1 MKHNPFTSN
10 TYQETWLKHFSKQKE
25 GKQFQFIKNLSF
37 IKHKFLP
44 YYINAGRNMT
54 NGMTYEIDALA
65 SDFKNKAVVIYDV
78 PDYCDWTDPV
88 KIPNLKIKKVRQY
101 KGFLADL
108 SKVTSFEAY
117 LQNTLNAK
125 SRNKFRSTLKKF
137 ESCFDVSYNYYY
149 GDIAPDAYKTLM
161 ANFKNLVETRY
172 GDLKIDTSLIS
183 EWPFYEELVYKMLH
197 EKKAMI
203 ISIDVAGKPISMSLA
218 FLGENSLV
226 GAVKAFNTNYYKFNV
241 GHIEISKFID
251 WCIKNDKE
259 ILDFSKG
266 EYEYKTKWTNTNY
279 LYNCHI
285 LYDTSSI
292 ASSITGYLLVK
303 YFGFK
308 QYLRDKNF
316 NLFVAKTRFA
326 LKNFGASK
334 EQKLPFKIHPIK
346 GDINFKAYQLV
357 DLNEEGER
365 FPFLN
370 RLVFD
375 GLYQKPECVSGIKI
389 YRSVKI
395 IEGKP
400 NYLVTGTKSKYLIEI
415 L

>member
-10 TYQETWLKHFSKQKE
+10 TYQETWLKYFAKQKE

-37 IKHKFLP
+37 IRHKFLP

-54 NGMTYEIDALA
+54 NGVTYKVDTSA
-65 SDFKNKAVVIYDV
+65 SDYKNKSVVIYDV
-78 PDYCDWTDPV
+78 PDYCDVSNT
-88 KIPNLKIKKVRQY
+88 IENASLKIHKVRQY

-149 GDIAPDAYKTLM
+149 GDIAPDEYKTMM

-172 GDLKIDTSLIS
+172 GDLKINTSLIS

-241 GHIEISKFID
+241 GHIEISKFIG
-251 WCIKNDKE
+251 WCIENNKE

-279 LYNCHI
+279 LYNCHV
-285 LYDTSSI
+285 LYDDSSV
-292 ASSITGYLLVK
+292 ASRATGLLLVK
-303 YFGFK
+303 YFELK

-316 NLFVAKTRFA
+316 NLFVAKMRFA
-326 LKNFGASK
+326 LKNLGASK
-334 EQKLPFKIHPIK
+334 EQKLPFKIQPITE
-346 GDINFKAYQLV
+346 DIDFNAYQLV
-357 DLNEEGER
+357 DLNEEAER

-375 GLYQKPECVSGIKI
+375 GLYQKPECFSGIKI

-400 NYLVTGTKSKYLIEI
+400 NYVVIGTKNKYLIEI